1 MTPSH
6 EPPTSSPEAA
16 PRGRPSWSGLLRLS
30 LVALP
35 VKAYAVV
42 RSAAPSRFH
51 FLHAG
56 CGQRVQYHKHCPS
69 HGPVAADAIVRGYE
83 HAPDRFVVVEPEEL
97 DRLRPAADK
106 ALVLDRFV
114 AVASIDPSF
123 YAGRS
128 LALLPDG
135 PAAGHPYA
143 VLVAAL
149 HEAGQGGLAQ
159 VVWSGQRHLVLVRPC
174 GRVLVLDE
182 LHYPARVR
190 AVAEWE
196 ASMAASAATTAE
208 RELAG
213 QLLAL
218 AGGPLDWSRYQ
229 DTSAADLATLIAA
242 KVAEQPPPADAEPA
256 VVLPL
261 LEALKKSVA
270 AAKGRATNPTPRRP
284 RQRRQTA

>member
-1 MTPSH
+1 MTHIPASV
-6 EPPTSSPEAA
+6 PDVA

-35 VKAYAVV
+35 VKAYPVV

-56 CGQRVQYHKHCPS
+56 CGQRVQYHKHCPR

-83 HAPDRFVVVEPEEL
+83 HAPDQFVVVEPEEL
-97 DRLRPAADK
+97 DRLRPAVDK

-114 AVASIDPSF
+114 PVMSIDPSF

-128 LALLPDG
+128 LTLVPDG
-135 PAAGHPYA
+135 PAAQHPYA
-143 VLVAAL
+143 VLVAAM
-149 HEAGQGGLAQ
+149 HAAGQGGLAQ
-159 VVWSGQRHLVLVRPC
+159 VVWSGHRHLVLVRPC

-190 AVAEWE
+190 AVTEWD
-196 ASMAASAATTAE
+196 AGLAASPAAAAE

-218 AGGPLDWSRYQ
+218 AAGALDWGRYQ
-229 DTSAADLATLIAA
+229 DT
-242 KVAEQPPPADAEPA
+242 
-256 VVLPL
+256 
-261 LEALKKSVA
+261 
-270 AAKGRATNPTPRRP
+270 
-284 RQRRQTA
+284 

>member
-1 MTPSH
+1 MTHFPA
-6 EPPTSSPEAA
+6 PSPEAA

-35 VKAYAVV
+35 VKAYPVD

-56 CGQRVQYHKHCPS
+56 CGQRVQYHKHCPR

-83 HAPDRFVVVEPEEL
+83 HAPEQFVVVEPEEL

-114 AVASIDPSF
+114 PVTGIDPSF

-128 LALLPDG
+128 LALIPDG
-135 PAAGHPYA
+135 PAAQHPYA
-143 VLVAAL
+143 VLVASM

-182 LHYPARVR
+182 LHYPTRVR

-196 ASMAASAATTAE
+196 AGLAGVAVPAAE

-213 QLLAL
+213 QLVAL
-218 AGGPLDWSRYQ
+218 AAGPLDWGRYQ
-229 DTSAADLATLIAA
+229 DTSAADLATLIEA

-256 VVLPL
+256 AVLPL

-270 AAKGRATNPTPRRP
+270 AARGRPTPAPRKPRGRAT
-284 RQRRQTA
+284 A

>member
-1 MTPSH
+1 
-6 EPPTSSPEAA
+6 
-16 PRGRPSWSGLLRLS
+16 
-30 LVALP
+30 
-35 VKAYAVV
+35 
-42 RSAAPSRFH
+42 
-51 FLHAG
+51 
-56 CGQRVQYHKHCPS
+56 
-69 HGPVAADAIVRGYE
+69 
-83 HAPDRFVVVEPEEL
+83 
-97 DRLRPAADK
+97 
-106 ALVLDRFV
+106 
-114 AVASIDPSF
+114 
-123 YAGRS
+123 
-128 LALLPDG
+128 LALIPDG
-135 PAAGHPYA
+135 PAAQHPYT

-218 AGGPLDWSRYQ
+218 ASGPLDWSRYQ

-270 AAKGRATNPTPRRP
+270 AAKGRATNPTPRKP

>member
-1 MTPSH
+1 
-6 EPPTSSPEAA
+6 
-16 PRGRPSWSGLLRLS
+16 
-30 LVALP
+30 VALP
-35 VKAYAVV
+35 VKAYPVV

-51 FLHAG
+51 LLHAG

-69 HGPVAADAIVRGYE
+69 HGPVAADTIVRGYE
-83 HAPDRFVVVEPEEL
+83 HAPEQFVVVEPEEL

-114 AVASIDPSF
+114 AVAGIDPSF

-128 LALLPDG
+128 LALVPDG
-135 PAAGHPYA
+135 PAAAHPYA

-196 ASMAASAATTAE
+196 AGLAASAATAAE
-208 RELAG
+208 RALAG

-218 AGGPLDWSRYQ
+218 AAGPLDWGRYQ
-229 DTSAADLATLIAA
+229 DTSAADLATLIEA

-256 VVLPL
+256 AVLPL

-270 AAKGRATNPTPRRP
+270 AARGRATPRKP
-284 RQRRQTA
+284 RNGRATA